1 MKDGKEKNLKVQL
14 GISVIALLASAALL
28 ISLTLAWFYNHRE
41 MSTVAWIKTPIV
53 LDIGS
58 GRNHDIAYL
67 DMGDIDVESSVNN
80 YKDYVICVYGQ
91 PVDNYSLQ
99 LAYTT
104 NIAFHYD
111 IYRAVE
117 AEASAS
123 DVVVSYYDNDNDG
136 TEEAEY
142 FTRLS
147 SYANPVINGLSMKEI
162 IESGTPASKYQS
174 HYLSYGGET
183 GKEVVSTGKVQG
195 FAEPLYFLAQELDGT
210 KIMKPQGITTD
221 SDGNSC
227 FLDYYIIHVSWKAGE
242 VSNNKE
248 TDIVYLTASR

>member
-1 MKDGKEKNLKVQL
+1 MKDGKEKNIVAQL
-14 GISVIALLASAALL
+14 GVSVIALLAAAALL
-28 ISLTLAWFYNHRE
+28 MSLTLAWFRNQRE
-41 MSTVAWIKTPIV
+41 MSTVTWIKTPIV

-58 GRNHDIAYL
+58 GKNHDIAYL
-67 DMGDIDVESSVNN
+67 DMGDIDVESSANN

-111 IYRAVE
+111 VYRATE

-123 DVVVSYYDNDNDG
+123 DVVVSYYDNNG

-147 SYANPVINGLSMKEI
+147 SYVNPVINGLSMKEI
-162 IESGTPASKYQS
+162 VASGSSASQYQS
-174 HYLSYGGET
+174 HYLSYGDENGEN
-183 GKEVVSTGKVQG
+183 VVSTNKVQG
-195 FAEPLYFLAQELDGT
+195 FAEPLYFLAKEPDGT
-210 KIMKPQGITTD
+210 NIMKPVGIATNP
-221 SDGNSC
+221 DGTSY
-227 FLDYYIIHVSWKAGE
+227 FLDYYIIRVSWKAGE
-242 VSNNKE
+242 VSNDKE